1 MKFVI
6 STKSGKA
13 YGTSSDED
21 QFIGKKIGETVKLDS
36 IGLTGFEAV
45 ITGGSDKQGFPM
57 NNSVQ
62 GIARRKILTA
72 KGLGF
77 KSKSKVKGERKRV
90 SVRGNTI
97 SKEVTQINL
106 KVTKDGT
113 RKIAEIFGKETPV
126 SEEDQMSAKEKAL
139 LKSKELAGT
148 DAVGEAPTKKGRH

>member
-13 YGTSSDED
+13 YSTSSDED
-21 QFIGKKIGETVKLDS
+21 QFIGKKIGETIKLEN

-45 ITGGSDKQGFPM
+45 ITGGSDKDGFPM

-62 GIARRKILTA
+62 GPGRKKILTA

-77 KSKSKVKGERKRV
+77 KSKSKIKGQRKRV

-97 SKEVTQINL
+97 SEVTAQVNL
-106 KVTKDGT
+106 KITKDGT
-113 RKIAEIFGKETPV
+113 KKLAEIFGKEIPV
-126 SEEDQMSAKEKAL
+126 SAEEEMSAKEKAL
-139 LKSKELAGT
+139 LKSKELAQSGAIG
-148 DAVGEAPTKKGRH
+148 DAPTKKGRH

>member
-13 YGTSSDED
+13 YSTSTDED
-21 QFIGKKIGETVKLDS
+21 QFTNKKIGETVKLDS

-62 GIARRKILTA
+62 GIARKKILTA

-77 KSKSKVKGERKRV
+77 KTKSKRKGERKRV

-97 SKEVTQINL
+97 SKEISQVNL
-106 KVTKDGT
+106 KITKEGT
-113 RKIAEIFGKETPV
+113 KKIEEIFVKEKT
-126 SEEDQMSAKEKAL
+126 SEEEQVSAKEKAL
-139 LKSKELAGT
+139 KQSKELAGT
-148 DAVGEAPTKKGRH
+148 DALGDAPTKKGRH